1 MIQSSVLIKRMTDTK
16 EKILDTAERLIGEQG
31 YAATSLRHVIAEA
44 GVNLAAV
51 HYHFGSKEDLLD
63 AVVARKVT
71 PVNEARLARLERV
84 EADAG
89 SAPPEVEK
97 VLEAFLIP
105 TAEAAG
111 RSPEFVRLMGQMH
124 AEGMMPRI
132 VEKHFQ
138 ATGRRFVAA
147 LRRAIPEL
155 PQEELIWRV
164 HFMVGAMAHT
174 MCRAPIFPLMAGDA
188 ADMEPRLR
196 RLVTFLGAGFR
207 APATAGK
214 ERK

>member
-1 MIQSSVLIKRMTDTK
+1 MSDTK
-16 EKILDTAERLIGEQG
+16 DRILDTAEQLIGAQG
-31 YAATSLRHVIAEA
+31 YAATSLRQIIAKA
-44 GVNLAAV
+44 QVNLAAV

-71 PVNEARLARLERV
+71 PVNEARIARLDRV
-84 EADAG
+84 EAEAG
-89 SAPPEVEK
+89 SGPLSVEK
-97 VLEAFLIP
+97 VLESFFIP
-105 TAEAAG
+105 TAEVASRNPG
-111 RSPEFVRLMGQMH
+111 FVRLMGQMH
-124 AEGMMPRI
+124 GEGMMPRI

-147 LRRAIPEL
+147 LRRAVPGL
-155 PQEELIWRV
+155 PQEELMWRV

-196 RLVTFLGAGFR
+196 RLVTFLSAGFR
-207 APATAGK
+207 ASATAGK
-214 ERK
+214 EK